1 MAAYAHTNEIMNE
14 FSCSKSTVT
23 KCRRFIGENLERY
36 GIYGNLGR
44 LTNRYA
50 FADAYKFRE
59 FKAPDLLPPF
69 DPIEL
74 RRLMG

>member
-1 MAAYAHTNEIMNE
+1 MAAYAHTSQIMTE
-14 FSCSKSTVT
+14 FNCSKSTVT
-23 KCRRFIGENLERY
+23 KCRRYIGEHMERY

-59 FKAPDLLPPF
+59 IANPEVLPPF
-69 DPIEL
+69 DPVEL
-74 RRLMG
+74 RRIMG